1 MKKKYI
7 LFVSYL
13 SMIVLL
19 EYLFGTVRVESAFLY
34 KSYIVRQDRGIDIL
48 CDPYVVQKNDWILKV
63 FRQKGEIAHRD
74 FPEFLNIFSRL
85 NSHIQNIDLIRP
97 GQQIFIPL
105 KRLSPDSLPGQSSGI
120 VTIPFVTILSTSQL
134 LTKHSVGY
142 KVKKGDCVSKIIS
155 QNFAPVGTKSYND
168 GIKLFKHLNPEI
180 RNLNRIYAGKQVNIP
195 DPSVQNQGWYQSIFD
210 DSGNIK
216 VGLDDSRHLDA
227 TGTENF
233 IRQEVREKKK
243 SVLSEAASILG
254 AKFIDKGKYHFPGK
268 EGDDFE
274 LNLSQFPVIELQDG
288 TRIICSGDKELKDNE
303 KKVIKSYWGKIEYA
317 SIPEKESPEKAF
329 NSVFEAAGKKKL
341 KNSFSFSDNGM
352 DILIRADWIIDK
364 PAEKDGA
371 ILKTCIFLM
380 ANQNEKT
387 PDSIIYYLAGKHIIV
402 KDIFKKKQPAVS
414 VPKEKNGA
422 EMIEDTLFIQLSD
435 RKTFVM
441 DLFAA
446 TGYKYIQNVHITFPY
461 SGIQV
466 KAVSNYISSKNGS
479 PMLVDFGEFYG
490 DAIPALKKSGFGMVQ
505 IKKEDDFITITEKL
519 FKDTALNLSKNPVF
533 LAAKR
538 PEKSNIALR
547 IPGFLLTNQQNSKIF
562 LGFDTVDNGIIQFL
576 KKQNLKV
583 ILFKKQAE
591 TQQQKQ
597 STKQPGTAEEN

>member
-1 MKKKYI
+1 MKKKRI
-7 LFVSYL
+7 LFVSCL
-13 SMIVLL
+13 SIIVLL
-19 EYLFGTVRVESAFLY
+19 EYLLGTVRVESAFLY
-34 KSYIVRQDRGIDIL
+34 KNYIVRQDQGIDIL

-74 FPEFLNIFSRL
+74 FPAFLNIFSRL
-85 NSHIQNIDLIRP
+85 NSHIKNIDLVRP
-97 GQQIFIPL
+97 GQRIFIPL

-134 LTKHSVGY
+134 LTKHSAGY

-180 RNLNRIYAGKQVNIP
+180 KNLNRIYAGKQVNIP
-195 DPSVQNQGWYQSIFD
+195 DPSIQNQSWYQSLFD
-210 DSGNIK
+210 SSGNIK
-216 VGLDDSRHLDA
+216 VELDDSQHLDA
-227 TGTENF
+227 NNPEDF

-243 SVLSEAASILG
+243 SVLSEASAILG
-254 AKFIDKGKYHFPGK
+254 AKLIDKGKYHFPGK
-268 EGDDFE
+268 EGNNFE

-288 TRIICSGDKELKDNE
+288 TRIICYGDKGLKDNE
-303 KKVIKSYWGKIEYA
+303 KKAIKSHWKRLKYA
-317 SIPEKESPEKAF
+317 SISKKDSPEKAF
-329 NSVFEAAGKKKL
+329 NSVFEAADKKKL
-341 KNSFSFSDNGM
+341 KNSFSFSDNGI

-364 PAEKDGA
+364 PAEKDGT
-371 ILKTCIFLM
+371 ILKTCIFLT
-380 ANQNEKT
+380 ANQDEKT
-387 PDSIIYYLAGKHIIV
+387 PASIIYYLANKHIIV
-402 KDIFKKKQPAVS
+402 KDILKKKQPAVS
-414 VPKEKNGA
+414 GPKEKNDD
-422 EMIEDTLFIQLSD
+422 EMFEDTLSIQLSD
-435 RKTFVM
+435 RKTFVR

-466 KAVSNYISSKNGS
+466 KTVSNYISSKNGS
-479 PMLVDFGEFYG
+479 PMLVDFGELYG
-490 DAIPALKKSGFGMVQ
+490 DAIPALKKSGFSMVQ
-505 IKKEDDFITITEKL
+505 IKKKDDFITITEKL

-538 PEKSNIALR
+538 PEKSNISLK

-562 LGFDTVDNGIIQFL
+562 LSFDTVENGIIQFL

-591 TQQQKQ
+591 TQQQNQPSKQ
-597 STKQPGTAEEN
+597 LDTLGKN